1 MLQFQE
7 AKTSCVMLLSPRFS
21 TSSTWFSSTVYGP
34 APLEIH
40 QDVGF
45 GRNLHMLPL
54 ISQHAQDSK
63 TDAWCQRV
71 PATSVRWDLY
81 SLPAVALL
89 TLLPTIAHLCW
100 RNLVATVT
108 VHQQPDAIIIQQ
120 QGLPEELQRN
130 GIRSVKTSSMT
141 SMMLYHDDND
151 DNA

>member
-1 MLQFQE
+1 
-7 AKTSCVMLLSPRFS
+7 
-21 TSSTWFSSTVYGP
+21 
-34 APLEIH
+34 
-40 QDVGF
+40 
-45 GRNLHMLPL
+45 MLPL

-71 PATSVRWDLY
+71 PAASVKWDLH
-81 SLPAVALL
+81 SLPAAALV

-100 RNLVATVT
+100 RNLVATVA
-108 VHQQPDAIIIQQ
+108 VDQQPDAIIIQQ
-120 QGLPEELQRN
+120 QGLPEELQHN